1 MGKRKKKQIHCV
13 ETGLPCEWYR
23 KGKNHRV
30 LVRADGKVIANNPL
44 PLAAIAATAAPT
56 VIEKVGGFVR
66 GGTKSEQAAEAPEVS
81 AQRLRNRYTTEERV
95 RDALR
100 S

>member
-13 ETGLPCEWYR
+13 ETGLPCDWYR

-44 PLAAIAATAAPT
+44 PLAALALTAAPT
-56 VIEKVGGFVR
+56 VIEKGKEFLG
-66 GGTKSEQAAEAPEVS
+66 GGTKSEQPGEAPEIS